1 MSNPLI
7 GMMAKQANAQMPGMQ
22 MLQQFRQ
29 FRQMWSPQAAQQKI
43 NEMLQSGQINA
54 QQLEQAKQI
63 AEQMQGFFNG

>member
-1 MSNPLI
+1 
-7 GMMAKQANAQMPGMQ
+7 MMAKQANAQMPGMQ

-63 AEQMQGFFNG
+63 AEQMQGFFKG

>member
-7 GMMAKQANAQMPGMQ
+7 GMMAKQANAQMHGMQ

-29 FRQMWSPQAAQQKI
+29 FRQMWSPQSAQQKI

-63 AEQMQGFFNG
+63 AEQMQGFFKG

>member
-7 GMMAKQANAQMPGMQ
+7 GLMAKQANAQMPGMQ
-22 MLQQFRQ
+22 MLQKFRQ
-29 FRQMWSPQAAQQKI
+29 FRQMWSPQSAQQKI

-63 AEQMQGFFNG
+63 AEQMQGFFKG